1 MKVIGLLGYVDKYD
15 FAMNL
20 AKSINTMDKSVLVV
34 DATADNKLKY
44 VVPAIDT
51 VESAY
56 VTQYNNIDFA
66 VGFDSMYD
74 VENYMCEQGI
84 NIGLYDYVI
93 IDIDSP
99 KTYEFFR
106 TRGIDKIYFF
116 INTTVLSV
124 SKNKD
129 IVRAIK
135 VYNPEEETIKMT
147 KVVFKDYMSRTAEG
161 YFEKQVEGYNVK
173 WEENAYEMF
182 LDERDKVINT
192 DSQFSGIIDLKK
204 HTPAYLT
211 VLSEITADIT
221 GESQYKQVLKQI
233 KRRKD

>member
-34 DATADNKLKY
+34 DATKDSKLKY
-44 VVPAIDT
+44 VIPALDNIGR
-51 VESAY
+51 AY

-106 TRGIDKIYFF
+106 TRGIDKMYFF

-129 IVRAIK
+129 IVRAVK
-135 VYNPEEETIKMT
+135 VYNPEEEVIKMT
-147 KVVFKDYMSRTAEG
+147 KVVFKDYMSRAAEG
-161 YFEKQVEGYNVK
+161 YFEKQIEGYNVK

-182 LDERDKVINT
+182 LDERDKVLNT

-204 HTPAYLT
+204 HTPGYLT
-211 VLSEITADIT
+211 VLSEITADII
-221 GESQYKQVLKQI
+221 GEPQYKQVLKQI